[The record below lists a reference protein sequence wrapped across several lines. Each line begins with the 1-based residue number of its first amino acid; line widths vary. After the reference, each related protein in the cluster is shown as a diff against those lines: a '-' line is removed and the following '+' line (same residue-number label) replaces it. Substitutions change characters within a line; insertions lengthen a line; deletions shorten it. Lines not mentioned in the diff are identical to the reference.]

1 MSLQKASY
9 RSFLHA
15 QFAMGSFTDDRAKNA
30 KHMSGRNLPLS
41 QVADFQWDGASFK
54 EDGRASTTRAQIRSA
69 WPS

>member
-1 MSLQKASY
+1 
-9 RSFLHA
+9 
-15 QFAMGSFTDDRAKNA
+15 MGSFTDDRAKNA